1 MPTQVTISSAV
12 GITPPFSGTACNVYG
27 NNCVYVGSGTTL
39 PITFT
44 LPSQFDTAPEIQLTI
59 TDSAGCSL
67 SEIIY
72 CTPNPSA
79 SASPTPTPTVTPTPT
94 ITPTIT
100 PTPTLSPTN
109 TVTPTITPT
118 PTNTTTNTPTPTTTP
133 TPTPTPNVIQ
143 SGLVAWYDIANPSSY
158 PGSGPDLYDLTTN
171 NNDILLSGGT
181 YYDAL
186 GGGSLSFDGAG
197 DYGVD
202 GNDPSLWLTTGITIE
217 AFIYPTGYTNY
228 PNILTK
234 RSNEGYRL
242 RLDTSGQLEFIAN
255 NAAINYT
262 ATSALTLS
270 QWVQVVVTH
279 GPSGGIMYY
288 NGNVVSTTGSGISSP
303 FATLNSNLSNLLLG
317 VYSLS
322 VSPSEFFIGNMGI
335 VRLYNRALSGSE
347 VLSNFNVDKGR
358 FGL

>member
-1 MPTQVTISSAV
+1 MPSQVTISSAL
-12 GITPPFSGTACNVYG
+12 GITPPFSGTACDVYG
-27 NNCVYVGSGTTL
+27 NNCSYVGSGTTL

-59 TDSAGCSL
+59 TDSIGCSL
-67 SEIIY
+67 SEVIF
-72 CTPNPSA
+72 CTPNP
-79 SASPTPTPTVTPTPT
+79 TPP
-94 ITPTIT
+94 
-100 PTPTLSPTN
+100 
-109 TVTPTITPT
+109 
-118 PTNTTTNTPTPTTTP
+118 
-133 TPTPTPNVIQ
+133 VIQ

-158 PGSGPDLYDLTTN
+158 SGSGPDLYDLTTN

-181 YYDAL
+181 YYSAL

-217 AFIYPTGYTNY
+217 AFIYPTGYTNN

-234 RSNEGYRL
+234 RTNQGYRL

-262 ATSALTLS
+262 ATTALTLS
-270 QWVQVVVTH
+270 QWAQVVVTH

-317 VYSLS
+317 VYSLTT
-322 VSPSEFFIGNMGI
+322 SPPEFFIGNMGI

-347 VLSNFNVDKGR
+347 VLSNFNADKGR

>member
-1 MPTQVTISSAV
+1 MPSQVTISSAL
-12 GITPPFSGTACNVYG
+12 GITPPFSGTACDVYG
-27 NNCVYVGSGTTL
+27 NNCSYVGSGSTF
-39 PITFT
+39 PVTFT

-59 TDSAGCSL
+59 TDSIGCSL

-72 CTPNPSA
+72 CTPNP
-79 SASPTPTPTVTPTPT
+79 TPP
-94 ITPTIT
+94 
-100 PTPTLSPTN
+100 
-109 TVTPTITPT
+109 
-118 PTNTTTNTPTPTTTP
+118 
-133 TPTPTPNVIQ
+133 VIQ

-181 YYDAL
+181 YYSAL
-186 GGGSLSFDGAG
+186 GGGSLSFDGVG

-202 GNDPSLWLTTGITIE
+202 GNDSSLWLTTGITIE
-217 AFIYPTGYTNY
+217 AFIYPTGFTNN

-234 RSNEGYRL
+234 RTNEAYRL
-242 RLDTSGQLEFIAN
+242 RLDTFGQLEFIAN
-255 NAAINYT
+255 NAAINYSG
-262 ATSALTLS
+262 TSALTLS

-279 GPSGGIMYY
+279 GPSGGTMYY
-288 NGNVVSTTGSGISSP
+288 NGNVVGTTGSGISSP

-347 VLSNFNVDKGR
+347 VLSNFNADKGR

>member
-1 MPTQVTISSAV
+1 MPSQVTISSAL
-12 GITPPFSGTACNVYG
+12 GITPPFSGTACNIYG

-39 PITFT
+39 PITFA

-59 TDSAGCSL
+59 TDSAGCCL

-72 CTPNPSA
+72 CTPTP
-79 SASPTPTPTVTPTPT
+79 SPTPSV
-94 ITPTIT
+94 
-100 PTPTLSPTN
+100 
-109 TVTPTITPT
+109 V
-118 PTNTTTNTPTPTTTP
+118 
-133 TPTPTPNVIQ
+133 Q
-143 SGLVAWYDIANPSSY
+143 SGLVAWYDIANPLSY
-158 PGSGPDLYDLTTN
+158 PGSGPNLYDLTTN

-181 YYDAL
+181 YYSAL

-202 GNDPSLWLTTGITIE
+202 GNDSSLWLTTGITIE
-217 AFIYPTGYTNY
+217 AFIYPTGYTNN

-234 RSNEGYRL
+234 RTNEAYRL
-242 RLDTSGQLEFIAN
+242 RLDTSGELEFIAN
-255 NAAINYT
+255 NAAIQYN
-262 ATSALTLS
+262 ATSALTPS

-279 GPSGGIMYY
+279 GPSGGTMYY
-288 NGNVVSTTGSGISSP
+288 NGNVVGTTGSGILSP

-322 VSPSEFFIGNMGI
+322 ASPSEFFIGNMGI

>member
-1 MPTQVTISSAV
+1 MSTQVTISSATS
-12 GITPPFSGTACNVYG
+12 ITPPFSGTACDVYG
-27 NNCVYVGSGTTL
+27 NNCSYIGSGSTL
-39 PITFT
+39 PITFA

-72 CTPNPSA
+72 CTPTP
-79 SASPTPTPTVTPTPT
+79 SPTPSV
-94 ITPTIT
+94 
-100 PTPTLSPTN
+100 
-109 TVTPTITPT
+109 V
-118 PTNTTTNTPTPTTTP
+118 
-133 TPTPTPNVIQ
+133 Q
-143 SGLVAWYDIANPSSY
+143 SGLVAWYDIANPLSY
-158 PGSGPDLYDLTTN
+158 PGSGPNLYDLTTN

-181 YYDAL
+181 YYSAL

-202 GNDPSLWLTTGITIE
+202 GNDSSLWLTTGITIE
-217 AFIYPTGYTNY
+217 AFIYPTGYTNN

-234 RSNEGYRL
+234 RTNEAYRL
-242 RLDTSGQLEFIAN
+242 RLDTSGELEFIAN
-255 NAAINYT
+255 NTAIQYN
-262 ATSALTLS
+262 ATSALTPS

-279 GPSGGIMYY
+279 GSSGGTMYY
-288 NGNVVSTTGSGISSP
+288 NGNVVGTTGSGILSP

-322 VSPSEFFIGNMGI
+322 ASPSEFFIGNMGI

>member
-1 MPTQVTISSAV
+1 MPSQVTISSAL

-59 TDSAGCSL
+59 TDSIGCSL
-67 SEIIY
+67 SEVIF
-72 CTPNPSA
+72 CTPNP
-79 SASPTPTPTVTPTPT
+79 TPP
-94 ITPTIT
+94 
-100 PTPTLSPTN
+100 
-109 TVTPTITPT
+109 
-118 PTNTTTNTPTPTTTP
+118 
-133 TPTPTPNVIQ
+133 VIQ

-181 YYDAL
+181 YYSAL
-186 GGGSLSFDGAG
+186 GGGSLSFDGVG

-202 GNDPSLWLTTGITIE
+202 GNDSSLWLTTGITIE
-217 AFIYPTGYTNY
+217 AFIYPTGYTNN

-234 RSNEGYRL
+234 RTNEAYRL
-242 RLDTSGQLEFIAN
+242 RLDTSGELEFIAN
-255 NAAINYT
+255 NAAIQYN
-262 ATSALTLS
+262 ATSALTPS

-279 GPSGGIMYY
+279 GPSGGTMYY
-288 NGNVVSTTGSGISSP
+288 NGNVVGTTGSGISSP
-303 FATLNSNLSNLLLG
+303 FATLNSNLSNMNLG
-317 VYSLS
+317 LYSLTAGG
-322 VSPSEFFIGNMGI
+322 EFFIGNMGI

-347 VLSNFNVDKGR
+347 VLSNFNADKGR

>member
-1 MPTQVTISSAV
+1 MPSQVTISSAL

-59 TDSAGCSL
+59 TDSIGCSL
-67 SEIIY
+67 SEVIF
-72 CTPNPSA
+72 CTPNP
-79 SASPTPTPTVTPTPT
+79 TPP
-94 ITPTIT
+94 
-100 PTPTLSPTN
+100 
-109 TVTPTITPT
+109 
-118 PTNTTTNTPTPTTTP
+118 
-133 TPTPTPNVIQ
+133 VIQ

-181 YYDAL
+181 YYSAL

-202 GNDPSLWLTTGITIE
+202 GNDSSLWLTTGITIE
-217 AFIYPTGYTNY
+217 AFIYPTGYTNN

-234 RSNEGYRL
+234 RTNEAYRL
-242 RLDTSGQLEFIAN
+242 RLDTSGELEFIAN
-255 NAAINYT
+255 NAAIQYN
-262 ATSALTLS
+262 ATSALTPS

-279 GPSGGIMYY
+279 GPSGGTMYY
-288 NGNVVSTTGSGISSP
+288 NGNVVGTTGSGISSP

-317 VYSLS
+317 LYSLTAGG
-322 VSPSEFFIGNMGI
+322 EFFIGNMGI

-347 VLSNFNVDKGR
+347 VLSNFNADKGR